1 MFTKK
6 LKLKKIGFLI
16 LLAFVCFYSAQASTF
31 YYKGLS
37 GVISGPEAE
46 PFYYTA
52 PSDVQLSFSNETVSI
67 NQGNSEDISYSL
79 TGEEAN
85 AVTLSVSSSN
95 ESIISNS
102 DISLDITNS
111 QVSIPSSATNTKGST
126 NITLTATDVKG
137 NVIVTDSVSISIL
150 GLDGDYQ
157 LTSWT
162 VDAGET
168 VSFPFNSDFISTY
181 SGNIDWGDGSAI
193 ESFSNVKIQSLS
205 HTYVDSGTYEIKIDG
220 DFCDETSFYA
230 MFRDQ
235 TIPSGFDISSWDT
248 SSVTNMGYTFDGAV
262 MPSEFDI
269 SNWNVGNVTS
279 MRGMF
284 IETSGLTS
292 LDLSTWDVSKVE
304 SMRVMFYNVSSL
316 TTVGDL
322 SDWNTSNVTD
332 MSYMFSGANSLTT
345 VGDLS
350 NWDVSNVT
358 SMVQMFLGASSLTN
372 LNLSNWDVSNVTSM
386 FHIFSGMTGITTLG
400 DLSDWN
406 TSSVT
411 NMASMFYNSTNL
423 TALDL
428 SGWDVSNV
436 TSMNLMFYN
445 TNSLTTVGDLSSW
458 NVSNITDM
466 GGMFLGANSLTSL
479 NLSSWNISNVTNTT
493 HMFNNNFLG
502 NITYNT
508 TMSSSLYSSFLQ
520 LLANTDTALPDSTT
534 SQEIVAGS
542 NACDA
547 SDTDCFDARTTLESK
562 GWIVNDATVTIS
574 IDEATALDTRW
585 IVSAGETVTFPCH
598 NSYSGVIDWGDG
610 TLEEYSDLSS
620 TSHTYENAGTYTI
633 LMNGNWGTSLANM
646 FGQKTL
652 PAGFD
657 ISNWN
662 VSNITNMSGLFFGVT
677 IPAGFDISSWDVSN
691 VTNMDGMFA
700 AAMMPDNFSF
710 NGWNVS
716 SSSSYNNMLASL
728 FLGDLVYDET
738 VSSATYSKFVQLLV
752 DAGLSVASMGQ
763 RLYVGNNTCPVDD
776 TACSSAEAT
785 LVSTN
790 TDGDIPGKGWSI
802 VRTTAE

>member
-37 GVISGPEAE
+37 GVVSGSEVE

-67 NQGNSEDISYSL
+67 NQGNSENISYSL
-79 TGEEAN
+79 TGDQAN
-85 AVTLSVSSSN
+85 AVILSVSSSN

-126 NITLTATDVKG
+126 TITLTATDVKG

-150 GLDGDYQ
+150 GLDGEYQ
-157 LTSWT
+157 LTLWT
-162 VDAGET
+162 VNAGET
-168 VSFPFNSDFISTY
+168 VSFPFNSDFTSSH

-193 ESFSNVKIQSLS
+193 EPFSNVKIQSLS

-220 DFCDETSFYA
+220 DFCDKTSFYA

-248 SSVTNMGYTFDGAV
+248 SSVTNMGYTFDGAT

-269 SNWNVGNVTS
+269 SNWNVSNVTL

-284 IETSGLTS
+284 MDANNLTS
-292 LDLSTWDVSKVE
+292 LDLSTWDVSNVT
-304 SMRVMFYNVSSL
+304 SMRVMFSGDNNLTSL
-316 TTVGDL
+316 DL
-322 SDWNTSNVTD
+322 SNWNVSNVTD
-332 MSYMFSGANSLTT
+332 MSYMFYGANSLTT
-345 VGDLS
+345 VGNLSTWDVSGVISIGQMFYGTSSLTNIGDLS
-350 NWDVSNVT
+350 SWDVSNVID
-358 SMVQMFLGASSLTN
+358 MNRMFSGASSLTN
-372 LNLSNWDVSNVTSM
+372 IGDLSNWNVSNVTDM
-386 FHIFSGMTGITTLG
+386 NRMFSGASSLASLN
-400 DLSDWN
+400 LSGWN
-406 TSSVT
+406 VSNVTDMSYMFFQTSSLT
-411 NMASMFYNSTNL
+411 NIG
-423 TALDL
+423 DL
-428 SGWDVSNV
+428 SGWNVSNV
-436 TSMNLMFYN
+436 TDMNRMFYGIN
-445 TNSLTTVGDLSSW
+445 LPN
-458 NVSNITDM
+458 
-466 GGMFLGANSLTSL
+466 L
-479 NLSSWNISNVTNTT
+479 NLSSWNISNVTNTSY
-493 HMFNNNFLG
+493 MFNNNFLG
-502 NITYNT
+502 NITYNVIV
-508 TMSSSLYSSFLQ
+508 SSSIYSNFLQ
-520 LLANTDTALPDSTT
+520 LLANPDTTLPDSTT
-534 SQEIVAGS
+534 NQEIIAGN

-547 SDTDCFDARTTLESK
+547 SDTDCFDARTTLEGK

-585 IVSAGETVTFPCH
+585 TVSAGETVTFPCH
-598 NSYSGVIDWGDG
+598 NSYSGIIDWGDG

-633 LMNGNWGTSLANM
+633 LMNGNWGNSLANM

-691 VTNMDGMFA
+691 FTNMDGMFA

-710 NGWNVS
+710 NGWDVS

-785 LVSTN
+785 LVSTDN
-790 TDGDIPGKGWSI
+790 TGDTPGKSWTI

>member
-46 PFYYTA
+46 PFYYTP
-52 PSDVQLSFSNETVSI
+52 PSDVYLSFSNETVSI
-67 NQGNSEDISYSL
+67 NKGNSEDISYSL

-193 ESFSNVKIQSLS
+193 EPFSNVKIQSLS

-269 SNWNVGNVTS
+269 SNWNVSNVTL

-284 IETSGLTS
+284 MDANNLTS

-304 SMRVMFYNVSSL
+304 SMRVMFYNVS
-316 TTVGDL
+316 
-322 SDWNTSNVTD
+322 
-332 MSYMFSGANSLTT
+332 SLTT

-386 FHIFSGMTGITTLG
+386 FHMFSGMTGITTLG

-542 NACDA
+542 NACNA

-585 IVSAGETVTFPCH
+585 TVSAGETVTFPCH
-598 NSYSGVIDWGDG
+598 NNYSGIIDWGDG

-646 FGQKTL
+646 FNQKTL

-662 VSNITNMSGLFFGVT
+662 VSNITDMSALFYGAS
-677 IPAGFDISSWDVSN
+677 IPSGFDISSWNISN
-691 VTNMDGMFA
+691 VNNMGIMFA
-700 AAMMPDNFSF
+700 GVMMPDNFSF
-710 NGWNVS
+710 NGWDVS
-716 SSSSYNNMLASL
+716 PSLFSTNMLASL

-738 VSSATYSKFVQLLV
+738 VPSATYSRFVQLLINS
-752 DAGLSVASMGQ
+752 GLSVASMGQ